1 MWTNVLLPVL
11 SQVTWTNVGRG
22 PRGLLNLCQKL
33 KRFEQ
38 KGNARL
44 VAGRRQKML
53 VRAANARRN
62 NQNMGYEDG
71 ESGDVHAQ
79 DDAEG
84 SL

>member
-1 MWTNVLLPVL
+1 
-11 SQVTWTNVGRG
+11 
-22 PRGLLNLCQKL
+22 
-33 KRFEQ
+33 
-38 KGNARL
+38 
-44 VAGRRQKML
+44 ML